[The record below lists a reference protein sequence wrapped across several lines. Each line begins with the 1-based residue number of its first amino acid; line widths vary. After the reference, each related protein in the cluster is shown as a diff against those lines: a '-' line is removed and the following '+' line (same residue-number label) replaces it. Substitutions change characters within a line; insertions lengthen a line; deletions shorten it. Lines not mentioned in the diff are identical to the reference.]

1 MNNEATKAK
10 IVQLQTELLSIQGQL
25 LRVTTAV
32 DTLARELSAAPPTTS
47 AAALPPAD
55 SFEQDLRTYQL
66 RYTARRVLQSAVAAG
81 GQLPRDS
88 LGFVLENEAT
98 IFGEQQVITIRNDNT
113 PTPHASSWTETDT
126 VRATVHD
133 TTQTG
138 HTVRPNRSPAQAESQ
153 QSQLS
158 GVKNARH
165 TKPPPTRNTGRNS
178 RPTRWSSLH
187 EGALLPTL
195 RAPQR
200 HQRERPQQQRPPGGE
215 QRET

>member
-1 MNNEATKAK
+1 MNNDATKAK

-88 LGFVLENEAT
+88 LGFVLDNEAT
-98 IFGEQQVITIRNDNT
+98 IFGENQVLTIRTETT
-113 PTPHASSWTETDT
+113 PTPHASSWTDTDT

-138 HTVRPNRSPAQAESQ
+138 HTDRSPAQAESQ
-153 QSQLS
+153 QS
-158 GVKNARH
+158 R
-165 TKPPPTRNTGRNS
+165 
-178 RPTRWSSLH
+178 
-187 EGALLPTL
+187 L
-195 RAPQR
+195 RAARLAARQWSEKRTAHKAAANPKHR
-200 HQRERPQQQRPPGGE
+200 KK
-215 QRET
+215 